1 MFSASRYLS
10 SPRWHGVV
18 RENLYRRP
26 GEWQDRSPRL
36 FRVTRGKEVLQTVRG
51 HSEIGLGAR
60 VRVLWSGAE
69 SNWVGE
75 ARFTGATI
83 KAMGNDLPL

>member
-1 MFSASRYLS
+1 M
-10 SPRWHGVV
+10 
-18 RENLYRRP
+18 
-26 GEWQDRSPRL
+26 
-36 FRVTRGKEVLQTVRG
+36 TRGKEVLQTVRG